1 MKHYKT
7 LGLDSLATW
16 DEIKA
21 AYRALAMKYHPD
33 RNPGDTNAEKKFKE
47 IQTAYDILEERKFMC
62 TPKLDALRSRAPQK
76 PETPE
81 YQEESEE

>member
-33 RNPGDTNAEKKFKE
+33 RNPGDTVAESKFKE
-47 IQTAYDILEERKFMC
+47 IQTAYEVLEERKQLC
-62 TPKLDALRSRAPQK
+62 TPKLDALRSRTPKK
-76 PETPE
+76 PEADE
-81 YQEESEE
+81 HQEESE